1 MNALSEKSISSFGRL
16 KQKQFLEYKYK
27 HISLNK
33 DKQTN
38 AVRKCRFH
46 FGREVWIFLQQKHVA
61 MNKMYVTFRYLDIM
75 QVF

>member
-1 MNALSEKSISSFGRL
+1 MNASSEKSISSFGRL

-46 FGREVWIFLQQKHVA
+46 FGREV
-61 MNKMYVTFRYLDIM
+61 
-75 QVF
+75 